1 MNKLLDLKLGR
12 VFLCRDKENCCMY
25 ENRGTGGPIGP
36 SLFGPDC
43 LHALDTNGAGSV
55 CLLAVNSKREIDER
69 IRIDG
74 IIKRG
79 GL

>member
-25 ENRGTGGPIGP
+25 KSRGTGGPRGP

-43 LHALDTNGAGSV
+43 LHASDTNGAGSV
-55 CLLAVNSKREIDER
+55 CSLAVNSKCEIDER